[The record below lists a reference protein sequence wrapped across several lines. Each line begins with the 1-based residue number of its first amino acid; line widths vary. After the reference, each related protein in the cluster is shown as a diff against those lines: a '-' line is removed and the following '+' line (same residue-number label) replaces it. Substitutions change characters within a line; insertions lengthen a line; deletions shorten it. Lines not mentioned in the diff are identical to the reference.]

1 MKTQGSHKDV
11 VFLSGVRTGF
21 GGFGG
26 SLKDLSAI
34 ELGAVAAQH
43 ALERSGVPAADV
55 GHTVFGNALQT
66 SADAIYCARHV
77 GLKAGLPIEVPA
89 VTVNRLCGSGFEAI
103 TQGAQLI
110 LLGEANAVLAGGT
123 ESMSQAPHVVRGA
136 RWGLRLGP
144 AAPLEDVL
152 WEALK
157 DPQCGLSMAET
168 AENLA
173 ERYKLTR
180 KDVDEVALA
189 SQQRAK
195 QAWDACVFQDE
206 VIPVPI
212 KQKGQTVEYRKD
224 EHMRP
229 DTTLQVLLGL
239 KPYFKKD
246 GLVTA
251 GNASGIVDGAA
262 ATVIAGEDFAK
273 AHGLK
278 PLGRLVAWAVAGV
291 EPRYMGIGPAP
302 AARKAL
308 QKAGMKLEQLDLV
321 EVNEAFAPQYLAVEQ
336 VLGLDRA
343 KTNVDGG
350 AVAIGHPLA
359 ATGTRIT
366 IHLLH
371 ALRRRKLRFGLG
383 SACIGG
389 GQGAAVIVEKNYLCA
404 TSQLAQTTL
413 RSVLGETELD
423 ELLMSRE
430 KINNILKNNIDKRTE
445 NWGIEVTAVEVKD
458 VDLPPEMKRAM
469 ARQAEAER
477 ERRAKNINAEGELQA
492 SEKLA
497 QAAHIIGSEPA
508 AIQLR
513 YLQTV
518 TEISSENNSTTF
530 FPIPIDLLKGFF
542 EAVTRKPAIPALPE
556 RTSGDTVPAE
566 PKKTKAEA

>member
-1 MKTQGSHKDV
+1 MKTQGSHTDV

-21 GGFGG
+21 GSFGG
-26 SLKDLSAI
+26 TLKDLSAI
-34 ELGAVAAQH
+34 ELGAVAAKQ
-43 ALERSGVPAADV
+43 ALARSGVPAAEV

-110 LLGEANAVLAGGT
+110 LLGEAQAVLAGGT

-144 AAPLEDVL
+144 APLEDLL

-173 ERYKLTR
+173 DQYRLTR
-180 KDVDEVALA
+180 AAVDEVALA

-195 QAWDACVFQDE
+195 RAWDACVYQDE
-206 VIPVPI
+206 VVPVTLKGKRGEPI
-212 KQKGQTVEYRKD
+212 EYRAD

-229 DTTLQVLLGL
+229 STTLEALLAL
-239 KPYFKKD
+239 KPYFRKD

-262 ATVIAGEDFAK
+262 ATVIASDGYAA
-273 AHGLK
+273 AHGLR
-278 PLGRLVAWAVAGV
+278 PLGRLVAWAVVGV
-291 EPRYMGIGPAP
+291 EPRVMGIGPAP

-308 QKAGMKLEQLDLV
+308 QKAGLKLEQMDLV
-321 EVNEAFAPQYLAVEQ
+321 EVNEAFAPQYLAVERE
-336 VLGLDRA
+336 LGLDRA
-343 KTNVDGG
+343 KTNADGG
-350 AVAIGHPLA
+350 AIAIGHPLA

-371 ALRRRKLRFGLG
+371 ALRRAKRRFGLG

-389 GQGAAVIVEKNYLCA
+389 GQGAAVIVEA
-404 TSQLAQTTL
+404 F
-413 RSVLGETELD
+413 
-423 ELLMSRE
+423 
-430 KINNILKNNIDKRTE
+430 
-445 NWGIEVTAVEVKD
+445 
-458 VDLPPEMKRAM
+458 
-469 ARQAEAER
+469 
-477 ERRAKNINAEGELQA
+477 
-492 SEKLA
+492 
-497 QAAHIIGSEPA
+497 PA
-508 AIQLR
+508 
-513 YLQTV
+513 
-518 TEISSENNSTTF
+518 
-530 FPIPIDLLKGFF
+530 
-542 EAVTRKPAIPALPE
+542 
-556 RTSGDTVPAE
+556 
-566 PKKTKAEA
+566 

>member
-1 MKTQGSHKDV
+1 MKTQGSHTDV

-21 GGFGG
+21 GSFGG
-26 SLKDLSAI
+26 TLKDLSAI
-34 ELGAVAAQH
+34 ELGAVAAKQ
-43 ALERSGVPAADV
+43 ALERSGVPGSEI

-110 LLGEANAVLAGGT
+110 LLGEAQAVLAGGT

-144 AAPLEDVL
+144 APLEDLL

-173 ERYKLTR
+173 DQYRLTR
-180 KDVDEVALA
+180 QAVDEVALA

-195 QAWDACVFQDE
+195 RAWDACVYQDE
-206 VIPVPI
+206 VVPVTLKGKRGEPI
-212 KQKGQTVEYRKD
+212 EYRAD

-229 DTTLQVLLGL
+229 NTTLEALLAL

-262 ATVIAGEDFAK
+262 ATVIASDAYAA
-273 AHGLK
+273 AHGVR

-291 EPRYMGIGPAP
+291 EPRVMGIGPVP

-308 QKAGMKLEQLDLV
+308 QKAGLTLEQMDLV

-336 VLGLDRA
+336 ELGLDRA
-343 KTNVDGG
+343 RTNVDGG
-350 AVAIGHPLA
+350 AIAIGHPLA

-371 ALRRRKLRFGLG
+371 ALRRAKRRFGLG

-389 GQGAAVIVEKNYLCA
+389 GQGAAVIVEA
-404 TSQLAQTTL
+404 F
-413 RSVLGETELD
+413 
-423 ELLMSRE
+423 
-430 KINNILKNNIDKRTE
+430 
-445 NWGIEVTAVEVKD
+445 
-458 VDLPPEMKRAM
+458 
-469 ARQAEAER
+469 
-477 ERRAKNINAEGELQA
+477 
-492 SEKLA
+492 
-497 QAAHIIGSEPA
+497 PA
-508 AIQLR
+508 
-513 YLQTV
+513 
-518 TEISSENNSTTF
+518 
-530 FPIPIDLLKGFF
+530 
-542 EAVTRKPAIPALPE
+542 
-556 RTSGDTVPAE
+556 
-566 PKKTKAEA
+566 